1 MSKEGAVG
9 SSKKGENRHDKLLA
23 PGVPLAQDER
33 TEKNQL
39 RSGKSAPIYVQVNK
53 KKATK
58 LAQPVPVAQDRKKKK
73 KPRKVRDDDTLS
85 DISDEMPQRVAPLE
99 IPKPSYT
106 DEHLKWLILWKI
118 IDSLEYYKK
127 DFE

>member
-1 MSKEGAVG
+1 MHPFPILSLPERSRKNAIKCMKLLDIVNFSLTTQNAKNSVISAGLKATEGAVG

-73 KPRKVRDDDTLS
+73 KPRSELN
-85 DISDEMPQRVAPLE
+85 M
-99 IPKPSYT
+99 
-106 DEHLKWLILWKI
+106 
-118 IDSLEYYKK
+118 
-127 DFE
+127 